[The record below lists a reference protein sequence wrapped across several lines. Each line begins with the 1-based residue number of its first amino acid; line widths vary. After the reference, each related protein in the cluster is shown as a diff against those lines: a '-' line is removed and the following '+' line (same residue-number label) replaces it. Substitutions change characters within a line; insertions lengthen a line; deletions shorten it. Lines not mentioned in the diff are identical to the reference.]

1 MRKIKKL
8 FAMMMTLVMT
18 LGIITTNISAIEE
31 LKVTSI
37 VANTYV
43 GERSEFI

>member
-1 MRKIKKL
+1 
-8 FAMMMTLVMT
+8 MMTLVMT

-43 GERSEFI
+43 WGWTKRSEFI